1 MNGLTLSVNIKGYG
15 INSGEDM
22 HGLSLEEKQ
31 QQFNE
36 FFTIEHAIRVNFK
49 ALGPDFVLPDVEDL
63 GEHMPYAFRVATE
76 ATSID
81 AQALKALRNMGE
93 HADELANFL
102 NAQSRKIDLLMSLVL
117 QQQDDP
123 SVAFESYKFGG
134 GGIVVKCDQPY
145 AVEQTIELKLFL
157 KEEAAAIF
165 CYGEVISCESID
177 DNFHVSLIYN
187 CIREEDQ
194 DLLVR
199 ASLHLQTAQLR
210 KRAKQQKND

>member
-1 MNGLTLSVNIKGYG
+1 
-15 INSGEDM
+15 M
-22 HGLSLEEKQ
+22 HGISLEEKQ

-36 FFTIEHAIRVNFK
+36 FFTIEHAIRVNFRTV
-49 ALGPDFVLPDVEDL
+49 AAGFTLPDVDDL
-63 GEHMPYAFRVATE
+63 GDHMPYAFRVASE
-76 ATSID
+76 ATAID
-81 AQALKALRNMGE
+81 AQALRPLRNMGE
-93 HADELANFL
+93 HAVELANFL

-123 SVAFESYKFGG
+123 SLAYESVKFGG
-134 GGIVVKCDQPY
+134 GGIIVKCDEAYEP
-145 AVEQTIELKLFL
+145 EQIIELKLFL
-157 KEEAAAIF
+157 KEEASAIF
-165 CYGEVISCESID
+165 CYGEVIECQQVGEQY
-177 DNFHVSLIYN
+177 HVSLIYN

>member
-1 MNGLTLSVNIKGYG
+1 
-15 INSGEDM
+15 M
-22 HGLSLEEKQ
+22 HGISLEEKQ

-49 ALGPDFVLPDVEDL
+49 TVAAGFTLPDVDDL
-63 GEHMPYAFRVATE
+63 GEHMPYAFRVASE
-76 ATSID
+76 ATAID
-81 AQALKALRNMGE
+81 AQALRPLRNMGE
-93 HADELANFL
+93 HAVELANFL

-123 SVAFESYKFGG
+123 SLAYESVKFGG
-134 GGIVVKCDQPY
+134 GGIIVKCDEAYEP
-145 AVEQTIELKLFL
+145 EQIIELKLFL
-157 KEEAAAIF
+157 KEEASAIF
-165 CYGEVISCESID
+165 CYGEVIECQQVGEQY
-177 DNFHVSLIYN
+177 HVSLIYN

>member
-1 MNGLTLSVNIKGYG
+1 
-15 INSGEDM
+15 M
-22 HGLSLEEKQ
+22 HGISLEEKQ

-49 ALGPDFVLPDVEDL
+49 AVAAGFTLPDVDDL
-63 GEHMPYAFRVATE
+63 GEHMPYAFRVASE
-76 ATSID
+76 ATAID
-81 AQALKALRNMGE
+81 AQALRPLRNMGE
-93 HADELANFL
+93 HAVELANFL

-123 SVAFESYKFGG
+123 SLAYESVKFGG
-134 GGIVVKCDQPY
+134 GGIIVKCDEAYEP
-145 AVEQTIELKLFL
+145 EQIVELKLFL
-157 KEEAAAIF
+157 KEEASAIF
-165 CYGEVISCESID
+165 CYGEVIECQQAGAQY
-177 DNFHVSLIYN
+177 HVSLIYN

>member
-1 MNGLTLSVNIKGYG
+1 
-15 INSGEDM
+15 M
-22 HGLSLEEKQ
+22 HGISLEEKQ

-49 ALGPDFVLPDVEDL
+49 TVAAGFTLPDVDDL
-63 GEHMPYAFRVATE
+63 GDHIPYAFRVASE
-76 ATSID
+76 ATAID
-81 AQALKALRNMGE
+81 AQALRPLRNMGE
-93 HADELANFL
+93 HAVELANFL

-123 SVAFESYKFGG
+123 SLAYESVKFGG
-134 GGIVVKCDQPY
+134 GGIIVKCDEAYEP
-145 AVEQTIELKLFL
+145 EQIIELKLFL
-157 KEEAAAIF
+157 KEEASAIF
-165 CYGEVISCESID
+165 CYGEVIECQQVGQQY
-177 DNFHVSLIYN
+177 HVSLIYN

>member
-1 MNGLTLSVNIKGYG
+1 
-15 INSGEDM
+15 M
-22 HGLSLEEKQ
+22 HGISLEEKQ

-49 ALGPDFVLPDVEDL
+49 AVAAGFALPDVDDL
-63 GEHMPYAFRVATE
+63 GDHMPYAFRVASE
-76 ATSID
+76 ATAID
-81 AQALKALRNMGE
+81 AQALRPLRNMGE
-93 HADELANFL
+93 HAVELANFL

-123 SVAFESYKFGG
+123 SLAYESVKFGG
-134 GGIVVKCDQPY
+134 GGIIVKCDEAYEP
-145 AVEQTIELKLFL
+145 EQIIELKLFL
-157 KEEAAAIF
+157 KEEASAIF
-165 CYGEVISCESID
+165 CYGEVIECQQAGEQY
-177 DNFHVSLIYN
+177 HVSLIYN

>member
-1 MNGLTLSVNIKGYG
+1 
-15 INSGEDM
+15 M

-49 ALGPDFVLPDVEDL
+49 ALEPNFVLPEAEDL
-63 GEHMPYAFRVATE
+63 SEHMPYAFRVASE
-76 ATSID
+76 ATAID
-81 AQALKALRNMGE
+81 AQALRPLRNMGE
-93 HADELANFL
+93 HAVELANFL

-123 SVAFESYKFGG
+123 SLAYESFKFGG
-134 GGIVVKCDQPY
+134 GGIIVMCDEPY
-145 AVEQTIELKLFL
+145 CIEQNIELKLFL
-157 KEEAAAIF
+157 KEEASAIF
-165 CYGEVISCESID
+165 CYGEVIKCEQVGEKH
-177 DNFHVSLIYN
+177 HVSLIYN

-210 KRAKQQKND
+210 KRAKHQKND

>member
-1 MNGLTLSVNIKGYG
+1 
-15 INSGEDM
+15 M
-22 HGLSLEEKQ
+22 HGISLEEKQ

-49 ALGPDFVLPDVEDL
+49 TVAAGFTLPDVDDL
-63 GEHMPYAFRVATE
+63 GDHMPYAFRVASE
-76 ATSID
+76 ATAID
-81 AQALKALRNMGE
+81 AQALRPLRNMGE
-93 HADELANFL
+93 HAIELANFL

-123 SVAFESYKFGG
+123 SLAYESVKFGG
-134 GGIVVKCDQPY
+134 GGIIVKCDEAYEP
-145 AVEQTIELKLFL
+145 EQIIELKLFL
-157 KEEAAAIF
+157 KEEASAIF
-165 CYGEVISCESID
+165 CYGEVIECQQVGEQY
-177 DNFHVSLIYN
+177 HVSLIYN

>member
-1 MNGLTLSVNIKGYG
+1 
-15 INSGEDM
+15 M
-22 HGLSLEEKQ
+22 HGISLEEKQ

-49 ALGPDFVLPDVEDL
+49 TVAAGFTLPDVDDL
-63 GEHMPYAFRVATE
+63 GDHMPYAFRVASE
-76 ATSID
+76 ATAID
-81 AQALKALRNMGE
+81 AQALRPLRNMGE
-93 HADELANFL
+93 HAVELANFL

-123 SVAFESYKFGG
+123 SLAYESVMFGG
-134 GGIVVKCDQPY
+134 GGIIVKCDEAYEP
-145 AVEQTIELKLFL
+145 EQIIELKLFL
-157 KEEAAAIF
+157 KEEASAIF
-165 CYGEVISCESID
+165 CYGEVIECQQVGEQY
-177 DNFHVSLIYN
+177 HVSLIYN

>member
-1 MNGLTLSVNIKGYG
+1 MILIF
-15 INSGEDM
+15 GEYM
-22 HGLSLEEKQ
+22 HGISLEEKQ

-49 ALGPDFVLPDVEDL
+49 TVAAGFTLPDVDDL
-63 GEHMPYAFRVATE
+63 GDHMPYAFRVASE
-76 ATSID
+76 ATAID
-81 AQALKALRNMGE
+81 AQALRPLRNMGE
-93 HADELANFL
+93 HAVELANFL

-123 SVAFESYKFGG
+123 SLAYESVKFGG
-134 GGIVVKCDQPY
+134 GGIIVKCDEAYEP
-145 AVEQTIELKLFL
+145 EQIIELKLFL
-157 KEEAAAIF
+157 KEEASAIF
-165 CYGEVISCESID
+165 CYGEVISCERVDAQSSEQAPEQY
-177 DNFHVSLIYN
+177 HVCLIYN

>member
-1 MNGLTLSVNIKGYG
+1 
-15 INSGEDM
+15 M
-22 HGLSLEEKQ
+22 HGISLEEKQ

-49 ALGPDFVLPDVEDL
+49 TVAAGFTLPDVDDL
-63 GEHMPYAFRVATE
+63 GDHMPYAFRVASE
-76 ATSID
+76 ATAID
-81 AQALKALRNMGE
+81 AQALRPLRNMGE
-93 HADELANFL
+93 HAVELANFL

-123 SVAFESYKFGG
+123 SLAYESVKFGG
-134 GGIVVKCDQPY
+134 GGIIVKCDEVYEP
-145 AVEQTIELKLFL
+145 EQIIELKLFL
-157 KEEAAAIF
+157 KEEASAIF
-165 CYGEVISCESID
+165 CYGEVIECQQVGQQY
-177 DNFHVSLIYN
+177 HVSLIYN

>member
-1 MNGLTLSVNIKGYG
+1 
-15 INSGEDM
+15 M
-22 HGLSLEEKQ
+22 HGISLEEKQ

-49 ALGPDFVLPDVEDL
+49 TVAAGFTLPDVDDL
-63 GEHMPYAFRVATE
+63 GDHMPYAFRVASE
-76 ATSID
+76 ATAID
-81 AQALKALRNMGE
+81 AQALRPLRNMGE
-93 HADELANFL
+93 HAVELANFL

-123 SVAFESYKFGG
+123 SLAYESVKFGG
-134 GGIVVKCDQPY
+134 GGIIVKCDEAYEP
-145 AVEQTIELKLFL
+145 EQIIELKLFL
-157 KEEAAAIF
+157 KEEASAIF
-165 CYGEVISCESID
+165 CYGEVIECQQVGQQY
-177 DNFHVSLIYN
+177 HVSLIYN